1 MGTKEREDRNTLEP
15 FGIRLGEAVDRFGPV
30 CVGID
35 PHASLLQAW
44 DLPDTVQGLR
54 QFAEIAVEAFA
65 GEAALVKPQ
74 SAFFERFGAAGVEML
89 EDVLAGLREM
99 GTLSLLDVK
108 RGDIGSTMAAYAQAY
123 LSDGSPLRADAITV
137 SPFLGF
143 GSLTPAFD
151 LAKRTGR
158 GVFVLA
164 MTSNPE
170 AGPVQHAVWE
180 QETVSGT
187 IIDEVA
193 EANALARA
201 GTYGDVG
208 MVIGATVGK
217 DIADLGLGERL
228 AQSRAPLLAPGLG
241 AQGATIGD
249 IGRGFG
255 AASSLVLPATSRAI
269 LSAGPDVAALRD
281 ALHTVQQEAVGLRAP
296 VEQ

>member
-1 MGTKEREDRNTLEP
+1 MGIEKDDERAGLEP

-35 PHASLLQAW
+35 PHASLLDAW
-44 DLPDTVQGLR
+44 GLPDTVQGLR
-54 QFAEIAVEAFA
+54 QFAEIAVEAF
-65 GEAALVKPQ
+65 GGQAALVKPQ
-74 SAFFERFGAAGVEML
+74 SAFFERFGACGVEML
-89 EDVLAGLREM
+89 EDVLTGLREM

-123 LSDGSPLRADAITV
+123 LADDSPLRADAITV

-143 GSLTPAFD
+143 GSLAPAFD

-170 AGPVQHAVWE
+170 AGPVQHAVYE

-187 IIDEVA
+187 IIDEVS
-193 EANALARA
+193 EANALACA

-208 MVIGATVGK
+208 MVVGATVGK
-217 DIADLGLGERL
+217 DVADLGLGERL
-228 AQSRAPLLAPGLG
+228 AQSRAPLLAPGVG

-249 IGRGFG
+249 IGHGFG

-269 LSAGPDVAALRD
+269 LAAGPDVSALRD
-281 ALHTVQQEAVGLRAP
+281 ALRSVQEEAAGLRP
-296 VEQ
+296 MPED